1 MLKTIHVEIDPTGH
15 IHSLE
20 PIPFKLEGK
29 ALLTL
34 LESDTNERD
43 ATITEIKGNAS
54 RAIRLLASPR
64 FQQRPPANLEEMQRH
79 INAIRDEWNNN

>member
-1 MLKTIHVEIDPTGH
+1 MLKTIHVEIDRTGH

-20 PIPFKLEGK
+20 TIPFKLEGR

-43 ATITEIKGNAS
+43 AATAEIKGNAS
-54 RAIRLLASPR
+54 RALRLLASPR
-64 FQQRPPANLEEMQRH
+64 FQQRPTANLEEIQRH
-79 INAIRDEWNNN
+79 ITAIRDEWNND